1 MGIIAWLI
9 FGAIA
14 GWLASKLYGNQGS
27 QGWIGNIVV
36 GIVGAWI
43 GGFVGNLL
51 FFDHGAIEFNISSM
65 ILAVIGAL
73 ILLAVVNFIQKRA

>member
-1 MGIIAWLI
+1 MGIIAWSI
-9 FGAIA
+9 FGALA
-14 GWLASKLYGNQGS
+14 GWIASMIYGNKGS

-51 FFDHGAIEFNISSM
+51 FFSHGAIEFNISSM
-65 ILAVIGAL
+65 ILAVIGVL
-73 ILLAVVNFIQKRA
+73 ILLFVLNFIQKRT

>member
-1 MGIIAWLI
+1 MGIIAWLV

-14 GWLASKLYGNQGS
+14 GWLASKIYGNTGS

-51 FFDHGAIEFNISSM
+51 FFDHGAIAFNLSSM

-73 ILLAVVNFIQKRA
+73 ILLAALNFIQKRT

>member
-1 MGIIAWLI
+1 MGIIAWSI
-9 FGAIA
+9 FGALA
-14 GWLASKLYGNQGS
+14 GWIASKLYGNQGS

-36 GIVGAWI
+36 GIVGTWI

-51 FFDHGAIEFNISSM
+51 FFDHGAIQFNISSM

-73 ILLAVVNFIQKRA
+73 ILLFVLNFIQKRT

>member
-1 MGIIAWLI
+1 MGIIAWLV

-51 FFDHGAIEFNISSM
+51 VFDHGAIEFNFSSM
-65 ILAVIGAL
+65 ILAVVGAL
-73 ILLAVVNFIQKRA
+73 ILLAVLNFVQKRT